1 MVERLLGKCLRKRA
15 EFIPGHVVEKTEV
28 IAVVQVDT
36 TGMKS
41 NRWRYWTMSDLV
53 EIAWTLLDNRECGGM
68 GDTVDTGYGLAYFR
82 SM

>member
-53 EIAWTLLDNRECGGM
+53 ESVWKLLDNWEGGCVVV
-68 GDTVDTGYGLAYFR
+68 TVG
-82 SM
+82 